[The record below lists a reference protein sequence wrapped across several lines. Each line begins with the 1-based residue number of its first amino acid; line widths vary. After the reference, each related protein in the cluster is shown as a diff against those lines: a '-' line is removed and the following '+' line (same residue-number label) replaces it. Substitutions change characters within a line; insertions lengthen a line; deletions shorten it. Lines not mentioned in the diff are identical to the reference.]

1 MTDVVEL
8 AKERRARLATE
19 IAKLDEFIHMA
30 EMLVKYSPG
39 KAKPGTEREED
50 SADKSGRPTVVRPYT
65 AGSEGKG

>member
-1 MTDVVEL
+1 
-8 AKERRARLATE
+8 
-19 IAKLDEFIHMA
+19 MA

>member
-30 EMLVKYSPG
+30 DMLVKYSPG
-39 KAKPGTEREED
+39 KGKPGAASED
-50 SADKSGRPTVVRPYT
+50 EADDKSARPTIVRP
-65 AGSEGKG
+65 